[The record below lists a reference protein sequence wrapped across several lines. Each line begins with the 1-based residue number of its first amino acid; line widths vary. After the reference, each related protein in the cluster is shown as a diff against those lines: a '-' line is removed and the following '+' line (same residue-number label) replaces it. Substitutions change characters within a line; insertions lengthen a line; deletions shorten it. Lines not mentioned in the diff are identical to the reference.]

1 MARLHLSVLILE
13 SDEATL
19 NLYCRELGRVYRVI
33 ACRSEREAVA
43 CLRSEM
49 VQALVVEPAIFP
61 DCEWSFITA
70 VRTNPETARLP
81 IILCSTLDLRRRG
94 AELGVAATLIKP
106 VMPQT
111 LFATVTAV
119 MQSPDASESTS

>member
-1 MARLHLSVLILE
+1 MARLHLAVLILE

-33 ACRSEREAVA
+33 ACRNEREAIT

-49 VQALVVEPAIFP
+49 VQALVVEPAMFP
-61 DCEWSFITA
+61 DGEWSFIAA
-70 VRTNPETARLP
+70 VRTNPETNRLP
-81 IILCSTLDLRRRG
+81 IILCSTLDVRRRG

-111 LFATVTAV
+111 LVATVTAV
-119 MQSPDASESTS
+119 MQSWAA